1 MFWQIWTAVLVA
13 LTGFG
18 SLTVATAQ
26 ETKAANGQKQITN
39 SIGMKLVLIPK
50 GEFKMGS
57 GESAEDTAA
66 FFKDLRRGDHGIL
79 HEDLRRESEGKRV
92 QGRASA
98 ASGSDHQAVFLRHLP
113 CHADNFGGLL
123 TTPATRRTRRRT
135 RIRGPSAGTP
145 TRRSSRSMRGTPGGT
160 RGLSRR
166 TSTPSSMLAGTTRR
180 PSASGSAKGRQDLP
194 TANGGRMGICVPCR
208 DNNAVLQR

>member
-66 FFKDLRRGDHGIL
+66 FFKKTYGEVTTAFFTKTYGENLRANEFKDEHPQHRVRITKPFFFGIY
-79 HEDLRRESEGKRV
+79 HV
-92 QGRASA
+92 T
-98 ASGSDHQAVFLRHLP
+98 
-113 CHADNFGGLL
+113 CADNFGGLL

-135 RIRGPSAGTP
+135 RIRGPSVEPRQEGV
-145 TRRSSRSMRGTPGGT
+145 RG
-160 RGLSRR
+160 
-166 TSTPSSMLAGTTRR
+166 
-180 PSASGSAKGRQDLP
+180 Q
-194 TANGGRMGICVPCR
+194 
-208 DNNAVLQR
+208 